1 MRQMKFSVGLLPGNS
16 CCDDFFF
23 VMAADASAAAAP
35 VVKRQNALSWDAFF
49 MALAQ
54 LSAQRSKDP
63 STQVGAC
70 IVDADNRVISIGY
83 NGCGFGSL

>member
-1 MRQMKFSVGLLPGNS
+1 MNEILGWVTLWKLLQATIS
-16 CCDDFFF
+16 F
-23 VMAADASAAAAP
+23 VMAADATATAAP